1 MENDWKKEG
10 WKRDYTKEAWWNCL
24 TRKEREEIIANYEEN
39 EEEEET
45 KAPAKF
51 KAIDLFGWG

>member
-1 MENDWKKEG
+1 MESDWKKEG

-24 TRKEREEIIANYEEN
+24 TCAEREEMIADCEEN
-39 EEEEET
+39 EEEKT